1 MINQFRK
8 TGHFSGPL
16 HHQCTWHSQQNS
28 FSDGNFLD
36 HLKLK
41 HLQKKFLDL
50 TLTFVS
56 YFTSGYKRSAWS
68 YEQTDPNGNVSVSS
82 SSISMQNEFISSIHD
97 VFNLSIF
104 HSFQVL
110 LWVSHRGTLL
120 WPAVLG
126 SSWNGRQGGF
136 QIKHCLFFSF
146 VSIFAQFHTLATLVG
161 ESNVSRTTS
170 KPEAHCSHY
179 QQVTFFTAMQCSQL
193 YSCKYQ
199 RLLITFINFNQ
210 SVSRL
215 TILIMMT
222 ALTKEASVKT
232 SLAFNQQ

>member
-1 MINQFRK
+1 M
-8 TGHFSGPL
+8 
-16 HHQCTWHSQQNS
+16 
-28 FSDGNFLD
+28 
-36 HLKLK
+36 
-41 HLQKKFLDL
+41 
-50 TLTFVS
+50 TLTFAS
-56 YFTSGYKRSAWS
+56 YFISGYKRSPWS

-82 SSISMQNEFISSIHD
+82 STISMQNEFISTIHD
-97 VFNLSIF
+97 VFKLSNF

-110 LWVSHRGTLL
+110 FWVSHRGTLL

-126 SSWNGRQGGF
+126 SSWNGGQGGF
-136 QIKHCLFFSF
+136 QTKHCLFFSF

-179 QQVTFFTAMQCSQL
+179 QQVTLFTAIGIKCRQL

-215 TILIMMT
+215 TIMILIT
-222 ALTKEASVKT
+222 ALPKEVSVKT
-232 SLAFNQQ
+232 GHVLNQP

>member
-1 MINQFRK
+1 M
-8 TGHFSGPL
+8 
-16 HHQCTWHSQQNS
+16 
-28 FSDGNFLD
+28 
-36 HLKLK
+36 
-41 HLQKKFLDL
+41 
-50 TLTFVS
+50 TLTFAS
-56 YFTSGYKRSAWS
+56 YFISGYKRSPWS

-82 SSISMQNEFISSIHD
+82 SSISMQNEFISKIHD
-97 VFNLSIF
+97 VFKLSNF

-136 QIKHCLFFSF
+136 QIKQCLFFS
-146 VSIFAQFHTLATLVG
+146 SLNICTIHTLATLVG

-179 QQVTFFTAMQCSQL
+179 QQVTFFTAIGIKCSQL

-199 RLLITFINFNQ
+199 RLLITFISFNQ

-215 TILIMMT
+215 TILKLMT
-222 ALTKEASVKT
+222 ALPKEVSVKT
-232 SLAFNQQ
+232 GHVFNQP

>member
-1 MINQFRK
+1 MINRFHK
-8 TGHFSGPL
+8 SGHFSWPL
-16 HHQCTWHSQQNS
+16 HHQRAWYRQQNS
-28 FSDGNFLD
+28 FSNGNILR
-36 HLKLK
+36 HLNWK
-41 HLQKKFLDL
+41 HLPFFPKLVFDLDFFMLLYFRLLKKHWIVWTDWSRWKRIGEQLQ
-50 TLTFVS
+50 
-56 YFTSGYKRSAWS
+56 YFKAKWVH
-68 YEQTDPNGNVSVSS
+68 Q
-82 SSISMQNEFISSIHD
+82 
-97 VFNLSIF
+97 FNTWCVQIVKF

-179 QQVTFFTAMQCSQL
+179 QQVTFFTAIGIKGCQL
-193 YSCKYQ
+193 
-199 RLLITFINFNQ
+199 
-210 SVSRL
+210 
-215 TILIMMT
+215 
-222 ALTKEASVKT
+222 
-232 SLAFNQQ
+232 